1 MVERNPV
8 SRRAIMAGVAGGL
21 AISALPRVARADA
34 RQDAADLVSNA
45 TTAVS
50 SMRRDENLSAMD
62 RYLKDAS
69 GAMIFPQLVRGGFIV
84 GGEGGSGVLLVKGSD
99 GTWSPPAFYTL
110 AAGSIGFQI
119 GGQVA
124 EVVFAIMNQGAVEAV
139 LKNSFKF
146 GADASIAV
154 GPVGQGVAA
163 STTTN
168 LQADIISFSRTQG
181 LFGGGSLEG
190 TALLPKDSY
199 NAAYYGAQGVTPRQ
213 IVIERRYFNAGA
225 DALRKALP

>member
-1 MVERNPV
+1 
-8 SRRAIMAGVAGGL
+8 
-21 AISALPRVARADA
+21 
-34 RQDAADLVSNA
+34 
-45 TTAVS
+45 
-50 SMRRDENLSAMD
+50 
-62 RYLKDAS
+62 
-69 GAMIFPQLVRGGFIV
+69 
-84 GGEGGSGVLLVKGSD
+84 
-99 GTWSPPAFYTL
+99 
-110 AAGSIGFQI
+110 
-119 GGQVA
+119 
-124 EVVFAIMNQGAVEAV
+124 MNMGAVEAV

-199 NAAYYGAQGVTPRQ
+199 NAAYYGAEAVTARQ